1 MGCSHYIAMAD
12 YRELL
17 EQKRV
22 LEEKIQEQLKIERE
36 AILDAILE
44 KMTDYNISLSDIE
57 KASKRKTRK
66 KK

>member
-1 MGCSHYIAMAD
+1 MAD

-44 KMTDYNISLSDIE
+44 KMTDYNISVSDIE

>member
-1 MGCSHYIAMAD
+1 MAD